1 MNKTGKATQISDF
14 SYALPVDDCV
24 YTISTA
30 QANNLD
36 TLLWQAGRENWE
48 YMPQYVGGQKIV
60 PYGNNNRLP
69 VQIRDL
75 MDENNLAP
83 GILARQKGLLY
94 GEGPFLRS
102 LRFENGE
109 ITKEFKD
116 DREIMAWL
124 KDWDYLKYIDA
135 AMTDYLYLKGFFDIK
150 LLERRGR
157 ISGQR
162 PRIAALEF
170 VSAKNARLEWAATRR
185 LEDVRHI
192 FVGNFEND
200 CIDTGI
206 QTYPVFDSSNPARY
220 PASAAYNSSY
230 SFARDFYSIPEYW
243 GTLRWIMRGSE
254 VPAIFKYVT
263 DNGFNAAYHVHS
275 PDGYWEKKRT
285 YIRKNNPAWSDKQ
298 VEEEIGKLTATM
310 LTKLTEVLSGA
321 KNAGKFFHTVDVFD
335 PLSQQT
341 NIWKVE
347 AIDQKIKDF
356 IESQLKVMEAA
367 SSAITSGLG
376 LHASLS
382 NIMVAG
388 KLASGSE
395 MLYAYKLF
403 MMSNTAKPTYDI
415 LEPINQ
421 AIRFNF
427 PDTDLQLDFY
437 HSKPLTESET
447 SPNDRIK
454 N

>member
-1 MNKTGKATQISDF
+1 
-14 SYALPVDDCV
+14 
-24 YTISTA
+24 
-30 QANNLD
+30 
-36 TLLWQAGRENWE
+36 
-48 YMPQYVGGQKIV
+48 
-60 PYGNNNRLP
+60 
-69 VQIRDL
+69 
-75 MDENNLAP
+75 
-83 GILARQKGLLY
+83 
-94 GEGPFLRS
+94 
-102 LRFENGE
+102 
-109 ITKEFKD
+109 
-116 DREIMAWL
+116 
-124 KDWDYLKYIDA
+124 
-135 AMTDYLYLKGFFDIK
+135 
-150 LLERRGR
+150 
-157 ISGQR
+157 
-162 PRIAALEF
+162 
-170 VSAKNARLEWAATRR
+170 
-185 LEDVRHI
+185 
-192 FVGNFEND
+192 
-200 CIDTGI
+200 
-206 QTYPVFDSSNPARY
+206 
-220 PASAAYNSSY
+220 
-230 SFARDFYSIPEYW
+230 
-243 GTLRWIMRGSE
+243 
-254 VPAIFKYVT
+254 
-263 DNGFNAAYHVHS
+263 
-275 PDGYWEKKRT
+275 
-285 YIRKNNPAWSDKQ
+285 
-298 VEEEIGKLTATM
+298 M

-427 PDTDLQLDFY
+427 PNTDLQLDFY

-447 SPNDRIK
+447 PPNDRIK

>member
-1 MNKTGKATQISDF
+1 MPCRSMTVSIRSQRLKRTTSTLCYGKQNGRIGNICRSMSVDKRSYPTETTTACQCKSVTLWTKTI
-14 SYALPVDDCV
+14 
-24 YTISTA
+24 
-30 QANNLD
+30 
-36 TLLWQAGRENWE
+36 
-48 YMPQYVGGQKIV
+48 
-60 PYGNNNRLP
+60 
-69 VQIRDL
+69 
-75 MDENNLAP
+75 LAP

-170 VSAKNARLEWAATRR
+170 VSAKNARLEWADTRR

-243 GTLRWIMRGSE
+243 GTLALDHARLRSSGHIQ
-254 VPAIFKYVT
+254 
-263 DNGFNAAYHVHS
+263 
-275 PDGYWEKKRT
+275 
-285 YIRKNNPAWSDKQ
+285 IRYRQRVQRCVSC
-298 VEEEIGKLTATM
+298 
-310 LTKLTEVLSGA
+310 S
-321 KNAGKFFHTVDVFD
+321 F
-335 PLSQQT
+335 S
-341 NIWKVE
+341 
-347 AIDQKIKDF
+347 
-356 IESQLKVMEAA
+356 
-367 SSAITSGLG
+367 
-376 LHASLS
+376 
-382 NIMVAG
+382 
-388 KLASGSE
+388 
-395 MLYAYKLF
+395 
-403 MMSNTAKPTYDI
+403 
-415 LEPINQ
+415 
-421 AIRFNF
+421 R
-427 PDTDLQLDFY
+427 
-437 HSKPLTESET
+437 
-447 SPNDRIK
+447 
-454 N
+454 

>member
-36 TLLWQAGRENWE
+36 TLLWQAERENWE

-150 LLERRGR
+150 LLERRELRERLHRHRHPNLPGIR
-157 ISGQR
+157 QQQPGQIPRFGSLQLVLLVRTGFLFDSG
-162 PRIAALEF
+162 ILGNSALDH
-170 VSAKNARLEWAATRR
+170 ARLRSSGHIQIRYRQRVQRCVSCSFSRR
-185 LEDVRHI
+185 ILGE
-192 FVGNFEND
+192 E
-200 CIDTGI
+200 
-206 QTYPVFDSSNPARY
+206 A
-220 PASAAYNSSY
+220 
-230 SFARDFYSIPEYW
+230 
-243 GTLRWIMRGSE
+243 
-254 VPAIFKYVT
+254 
-263 DNGFNAAYHVHS
+263 HVH
-275 PDGYWEKKRT
+275 PQE
-285 YIRKNNPAWSDKQ
+285 Q
-298 VEEEIGKLTATM
+298 
-310 LTKLTEVLSGA
+310 SG
-321 KNAGKFFHTVDVFD
+321 
-335 PLSQQT
+335 
-341 NIWKVE
+341 
-347 AIDQKIKDF
+347 
-356 IESQLKVMEAA
+356 ME
-367 SSAITSGLG
+367 
-376 LHASLS
+376 
-382 NIMVAG
+382 
-388 KLASGSE
+388 
-395 MLYAYKLF
+395 
-403 MMSNTAKPTYDI
+403 
-415 LEPINQ
+415 
-421 AIRFNF
+421 
-427 PDTDLQLDFY
+427 
-437 HSKPLTESET
+437 
-447 SPNDRIK
+447 
-454 N
+454 

>member
-36 TLLWQAGRENWE
+36 TLLWQAERENWE

-170 VSAKNARLEWAATRR
+170 VSAKNARLEWADTRR

-243 GTLRWIMRGSE
+243 GTLRWIMRCSE

-263 DNGFNAAYHVHS
+263 DNGFNAA
-275 PDGYWEKKRT
+275 
-285 YIRKNNPAWSDKQ
+285 
-298 VEEEIGKLTATM
+298 
-310 LTKLTEVLSGA
+310 
-321 KNAGKFFHTVDVFD
+321 
-335 PLSQQT
+335 
-341 NIWKVE
+341 
-347 AIDQKIKDF
+347 
-356 IESQLKVMEAA
+356 
-367 SSAITSGLG
+367 
-376 LHASLS
+376 
-382 NIMVAG
+382 
-388 KLASGSE
+388 
-395 MLYAYKLF
+395 
-403 MMSNTAKPTYDI
+403 
-415 LEPINQ
+415 EPSI
-421 AIRFNF
+421 IIF
-427 PDTDLQLDFY
+427 L
-437 HSKPLTESET
+437 
-447 SPNDRIK
+447 
-454 N
+454 